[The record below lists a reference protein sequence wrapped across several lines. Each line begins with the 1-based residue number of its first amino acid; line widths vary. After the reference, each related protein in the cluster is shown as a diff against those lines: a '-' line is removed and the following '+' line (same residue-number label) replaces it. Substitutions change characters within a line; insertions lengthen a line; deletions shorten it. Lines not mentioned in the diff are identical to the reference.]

1 MAKRRII
8 SKTNYKKRKEEELIV
23 MKTKQILIKDKQNNS
38 IMRLLDF
45 CVEKFRNKESNVL
58 PFDVDGVFKNVLDEN
73 DYCIVDDS
81 GNVFFIDNNKYE
93 VCVE

>member
-8 SKTNYKKRKEEELIV
+8 SKTNYKKRKEEELII